1 MIVDFNKMVEE
12 AKPNFKGGL
21 KEYNVKMFTDETNK
35 IMHGRLVPGASI
47 GFHTHETDQE
57 VIYILEGEGSLVDEE
72 GNTLETV
79 VPGQATYC
87 AKGESHSLMNKSEED
102 LIFFAVVTALD

>member
-1 MIVDFNKMVEE
+1 MIIDFGTMIEE
-12 AKPNFKGGL
+12 AKPHFKGGL

-35 IMHGRLVPGASI
+35 IMRGRLVPGASI

-57 VIYILEGEGSLVDEE
+57 VIYILEGEGALVDAE

-79 VPGQATYC
+79 LPGQATYC
-87 AKGESHSLMNKSEED
+87 PKGESHSLMNKSEKD
-102 LIFFAVVTALD
+102 LIFFAVVTAL